1 MKAGDVFYFIN
12 FKFEDGSS
20 ANKILIILN
29 TPQKNE
35 PYLVCLTTSVQ
46 KKWRTKELG
55 CHSKDNYY
63 FSSDKF
69 YSFTDT
75 TRGRFAYVQ

>member
-12 FKFEDGSS
+12 FKFKDGST

-29 TPQKNE
+29 TPQDNE

-55 CHSKDNYY
+55 CHLKIIIILWTPSKIILIQIH
-63 FSSDKF
+63 
-69 YSFTDT
+69 
-75 TRGRFAYVQ
+75 G